1 MAGHTPWRDLR
12 DSTLTPEQ
20 IEEARRQAEASL
32 YAMELND
39 LRRARSLTQEE
50 LAERLGTRQS
60 NVSKLERRT
69 DVRISTLRDVIEAM
83 GGELRIIAHF
93 PDADYQIDQ
102 FERAAEAA
110 D

>member
-1 MAGHTPWRDLR
+1 MAGHTPWREVKAKKLP
-12 DSTLTPEQ
+12 PESM
-20 IEEARRQAEASL
+20 ERVARMVEASTF
-32 YAMELND
+32 AMELND
-39 LRRARSLTQEE
+39 LRKARSLTQEE

-93 PDADYQIDQ
+93 ADADYRIDQ

>member
-1 MAGHTPWRDLR
+1 MKNRNLDEIKSMLSPDVVERA
-12 DSTLTPEQ
+12 E
-20 IEEARRQAEASL
+20 RRAQAML

-39 LRRARSLTQEE
+39 LRRARRITQEE

-93 PDADYQIDQ
+93 ADADYRIDQ

>member
-1 MAGHTPWRDLR
+1 MPTRDW
-12 DSTLTPEQ
+12 DEIKAKASPET
-20 IEEARRQAEASL
+20 IERAARKTESILAAL
-32 YAMELND
+32 ELND
-39 LRRARSLTQEE
+39 LRKARSLTQEE

-83 GGELRIIAHF
+83 GGELQIIAHF
-93 PDADYQIDQ
+93 ADADYRIDQ
-102 FERAAEAA
+102 FEHAAEAA

>member
-1 MAGHTPWRDLR
+1 MKNRSLDEIKSMLSPDVV
-12 DSTLTPEQ
+12 E
-20 IEEARRQAEASL
+20 QAESRAQAML

-39 LRRARSLTQEE
+39 LRRARRITQEE

-83 GGELRIIAHF
+83 GGELQIVAHF
-93 PDADYQIDQ
+93 ADADYRIDQ

>member
-1 MAGHTPWRDLR
+1 MKNKSLDEIKSMLSPDVV
-12 DSTLTPEQ
+12 E
-20 IEEARRQAEASL
+20 QAERIAQAML

-39 LRRARSLTQEE
+39 LRRARRITQEE

-60 NVSKLERRT
+60 NISKLERRT

-93 PDADYQIDQ
+93 ADADYRIDQ